1 MAFELID
8 LRRPQYPSSPEILL
22 SALAWSMVG
31 RAEPTRSQG
40 LIYVTHGA
48 RKRGVVVNQTFPSGA
63 ALEQYRQGLI
73 EAGLHDIDG
82 ELTTDEA
89 RACALALKGVA
100 PEKGAGTASSA
111 VGIGVALMQDPVG
124 GLAVANP
131 PNFANLLNTM
141 YVLGGG
147 TGMTAAER
155 WYKAAARYS
164 SDPKLAAIEAP
175 LVKSVLAPFLAD
187 PSWPVTEPRPDESS
201 IPRAIPHWWQKE
213 ILAASIGTPFSW
225 FRDGWDRLC
234 SPAWYETLPARRW
247 TGWAVCTLRTALG
260 FSFLWEANFYSELA
274 RGVLDRERDATHAVQ
289 RAISPPSPLVP
300 YHRGSVSQMDV
311 MPAIRR
317 LLSVGLACRKAIEAA
332 ARDAPQDLGG
342 LQQFIEWLRESDTKA
357 LSAALAGNGDTG
369 GLPNLLE
376 TVRYSLLERGSSS
389 ARDHHGLLKVVSR
402 RFTHVSPGAEWIV
415 VMSAMASSGPRDAL
429 RLGDVQRS
437 LESLGFKPRID
448 FLLAELEKAGLCAT
462 AADGDE
468 GIEINLGFGANQP
481 WN

>member
-1 MAFELID
+1 MAFELMD

-31 RAEPTRSQG
+31 RAESTQSQG
-40 LIYVTHGA
+40 LIYRRHGT
-48 RKRGVVVNQTFPSGA
+48 RKRGVVINETFPAGA
-63 ALEQYRQGLI
+63 VLEQYRQGLI
-73 EAGLHDIDG
+73 KAGLHDIDG

-89 RACALALKGVA
+89 RACALALEGLT

-111 VGIGVALMQDPVG
+111 IGIGAALLQDPMG

-141 YVLGGG
+141 YALGGG
-147 TGMTAAER
+147 AGMTAAER
-155 WYKAAARYS
+155 WYAAAERYS
-164 SDPKLAAIEAP
+164 SDTKLAAIEAP
-175 LVKSVLAPFLAD
+175 LVKSALAAFMAD
-187 PSWPVTEPRPDESS
+187 PNWPIEEARSDESS
-201 IPRAIPHWWQKE
+201 IPRAVPVWWQRE
-213 ILAASIGTPFSW
+213 ILDASIGTPFSW
-225 FRDGWDRLC
+225 FRGSWDRLC

-274 RGVLDRERDATHAVQ
+274 RGVLDSERDVAHVVQ
-289 RAISPPSPLVP
+289 RAISPPGPLVP
-300 YHRGSVSQMDV
+300 YQRGSVSQMDV

-317 LLSVGLACRKAIEAA
+317 ILSTGVACRKAIEAA
-332 ARDAPQDLGG
+332 AHEAPSETSG
-342 LQQFIEWLRESDTKA
+342 LQQFIEWLRKRDSTA

-376 TVRYSLLERGSSS
+376 TVRYSLLERGSTSE
-389 ARDHHGLLKVVSR
+389 RDHHGLLKVVSR

-415 VMSAMASSGPRDAL
+415 VMSAMANPEPRDAL

-468 GIEINLGFGANQP
+468 GIEINLGFGAN
-481 WN
+481 